1 MENSSSNSDETSCF
15 IFTLLTSVTLSF
27 NFYQVGKMIWINNLS
42 IKKKL
47 VSGFL
52 LSSLIVLIVGGVGFI
67 GASRNVSN
75 LKVMNQVALKEYMA
89 FEKWQTLV
97 LQHRRYEKNFFLNIG
112 NREKQLK
119 NLELFKKISEE
130 TFDLMKKIDAIR
142 AVYMKLSL

>member
-1 MENSSSNSDETSCF
+1 
-15 IFTLLTSVTLSF
+15 
-27 NFYQVGKMIWINNLS
+27 MIWINNLS